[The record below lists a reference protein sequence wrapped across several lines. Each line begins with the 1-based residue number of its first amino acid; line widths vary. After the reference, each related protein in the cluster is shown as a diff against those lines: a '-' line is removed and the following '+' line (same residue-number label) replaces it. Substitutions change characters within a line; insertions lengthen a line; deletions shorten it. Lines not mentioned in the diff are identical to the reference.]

1 MLRVK
6 LFHCILVPYIFLF
19 VSIQTGEKLK
29 EVKPHGDKIND
40 LQKSTDEMM
49 FITASKD
56 NYSRLFDTETMQTL
70 KEYKT
75 ERPVNSASMSPIRD
89 QVDYPLY

>member
-1 MLRVK
+1 ML
-6 LFHCILVPYIFLF
+6 
-19 VSIQTGEKLK
+19 IQTGEKMK

-40 LQKSTDEMM
+40 LQKSNDEMM
-49 FITASKD
+49 FITASRD

-89 QVDYPLY
+89 QVF